1 MNIIFWIEET
11 KKTTYFWK
19 SLSELGGSCPFEA
32 RPIGI
37 RRTDENLIK
46 YFISFNEENIYDFSD
61 FYNFYN
67 PDGILENFLNLFAI
81 KFRPQ
86 WNFEPVKVKTAF
98 SIVNHQPP
106 EQNNFV
112 EVTDNRIW

>member
-11 KKTTYFWK
+11 KKKTTYFWK
-19 SLSELGGSCPFEA
+19 SLSELGGSRPFE
-32 RPIGI
+32 
-37 RRTDENLIK
+37 TDENLIK
-46 YFISFNEENIYDFSD
+46 YFISFNEENFYDFSD

-67 PDGILENFLNLFAI
+67 PDGILEKFLNLFAI

-86 WNFEPVKVKTAF
+86 WSFEPVKVKTTF

-106 EQNNFV
+106 EQNNFI